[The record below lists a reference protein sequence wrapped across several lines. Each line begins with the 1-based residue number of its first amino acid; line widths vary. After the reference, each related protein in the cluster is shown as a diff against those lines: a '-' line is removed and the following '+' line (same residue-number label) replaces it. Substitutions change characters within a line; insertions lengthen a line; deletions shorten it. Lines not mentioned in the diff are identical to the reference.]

1 MAKKSKYRAKITYVD
16 NIRFASKKEA
26 VRYMIL
32 KDMEKKGDIS
42 NLELQP
48 AFVLQSCFKRSGE
61 LIPAIEYV
69 ADFMYSKGEK
79 NIVEDVKGFKTPVYN
94 IKRKLFLKK
103 YPEYDFR
110 EVI

>member
-1 MAKKSKYRAKITYVD
+1 MAGRSKYRAKITYVD

-32 KDMEKKGDIS
+32 KDKEKRGEIF
-42 NLELQP
+42 NLQLQP
-48 AFVLQSCFKRSGE
+48 AFVLQPCFKRSGE
-61 LIPAIEYV
+61 LIQAIEYI

-79 NIVEDVKGFKTPVYN
+79 IVVEDVKGFKTPVYN
-94 IKRKLFLKK
+94 LKRKLFLKK

-110 EVI
+110 EVL